1 MGPVNTS
8 HISWFTHSAVGP
20 HIWSALEVNDTEA
33 KSIELEDN
41 SVSLFYVSRRELLL
55 HPVLIGPSR
64 SQLPGNHPAVY
75 GPSWQTAANEAE
87 VVGRVRVLQKR
98 AMQPLF
104 SCLTHLELHLQPPV
118 TLVLI
123 CTCNLIYFLP
133 ASRVL
138 AECINSHVLHSP
150 TFYTITI
157 SLNTQWLIFTQ
168 KKYRSIILICSHKVS
183 ECKRSLFLFWKWRC
197 KDTDGIHANM
207 TNTVLIAA
215 HESRSGH
222 TYRSCTANV
231 PSNLFGHTG
240 NSMGNRSYSHVFS
253 IYFQKPQFVT
263 VKHWANGVCTS
274 FFKHACACKIKWFLY
289 VWSPAIVHGC
299 KV

>member
-1 MGPVNTS
+1 MCQGENS
-8 HISWFTHSAVGP
+8 CCIQSWLVHQ
-20 HIWSALEVNDTEA
+20 
-33 KSIELEDN
+33 
-41 SVSLFYVSRRELLL
+41 
-55 HPVLIGPSR
+55 GPSCQATIQR
-64 SQLPGNHPAVY
+64 CM

-104 SCLTHLELHLQPPV
+104 SCLTHLKLNLQAPI

-123 CTCNLIYFLP
+123 STCNLIYFLP
-133 ASRVL
+133 ILRVYQQSRL
-138 AECINSHVLHSP
+138 TQPHLLHHLP
-150 TFYTITI
+150 KHPVTNIYTEK
-157 SLNTQWLIFTQ
+157 N
-168 KKYRSIILICSHKVS
+168 RSIILICSHKVS
-183 ECKRSLFLFWKWRC
+183 ECKISIFLFWKWRC

-207 TNTVLIAA
+207 TTTVLIAA

-240 NSMGNRSYSHVFS
+240 NSMGNKSCSHIFS

-263 VKHWANGVCTS
+263 VKHWANGVCTFFLDTLVHVRPNFS
-274 FFKHACACKIKWFLY
+274 LCFFKLE
-289 VWSPAIVHGC
+289 VL
-299 KV
+299 